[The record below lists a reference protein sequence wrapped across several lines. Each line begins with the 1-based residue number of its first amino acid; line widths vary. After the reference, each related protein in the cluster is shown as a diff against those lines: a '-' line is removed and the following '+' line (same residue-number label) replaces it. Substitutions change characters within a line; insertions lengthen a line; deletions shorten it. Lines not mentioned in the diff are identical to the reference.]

1 MLKSFT
7 DILKRLNFSAGLLAI
22 LASLFL
28 CAGSVMAY
36 SSYSLFY
43 DIGSGQGIP
52 FLSAPDL
59 RPGTDSAGQLPG
71 FTGGAPGLAPP
82 KAWDGSTRV
91 TMLVMGLD
99 YRDWVGGEGPS
110 RSDTMILLTI
120 DPVTRTAGMLS
131 VPRDLWAVIP
141 GFTPNKINVAYYF
154 GELYNVPGGGPALAM
169 KTVEATIGVPID
181 YYAQIDFSAFERFI
195 DLIGGIK
202 VTVPEDIEVVPIGK
216 FPRTIPAGTHTL
228 PGYLALAYA
237 RARYTEGGD
246 FARAER
252 QQQVILGIRDRLID
266 PAALAEMIANAP
278 EIYAELSSGI
288 NTNLS
293 LEDAAALAAL
303 AVQIDFDDIKRGVI
317 NEQYV
322 TFGRSPDD
330 LSILLPIPDRIR
342 ALRDEIFTDSS
353 ALAPLTPGDP
363 RQRMELEGA
372 RIAVLNGSS
381 SGDLAQRTADYL
393 SGLGANV
400 VFVGNAE
407 QAYASTTIID
417 YTGNPFAL
425 TFLIDLLGINRFRIE
440 HHFDPDYPYDV
451 ELKLGNDWLNSNSL
465 P

>member
-1 MLKSFT
+1 
-7 DILKRLNFSAGLLAI
+7 
-22 LASLFL
+22 
-28 CAGSVMAY
+28 
-36 SSYSLFY
+36 
-43 DIGSGQGIP
+43 
-52 FLSAPDL
+52 
-59 RPGTDSAGQLPG
+59 
-71 FTGGAPGLAPP
+71 
-82 KAWDGSTRV
+82 
-91 TMLVMGLD
+91 
-99 YRDWVGGEGPS
+99 
-110 RSDTMILLTI
+110 MILLTI

-216 FPRTIPAGTHTL
+216 FPRVIPAGTHTL

-288 NTNLS
+288 NTNLP

-317 NEQYV
+317 DEQYV

-381 SGDLAQRTADYL
+381 SGDLGQRTADYL

-425 TFLIDLLGINRFRIE
+425 AFLIDLLGINRFRIE

-451 ELKLGNDWLNSNSL
+451 ELKLGNDWLNNNSL